1 MSLTLSMILASGG
14 GGGSGL
20 LSIGILLLIPFA
32 MYFFMIRPQRRR
44 MKDQQEFQRSIG
56 VGDDVVSTSGIH
68 GKITGEY
75 DDDTF
80 WLEIDDDVQIRIAR
94 AAIQGKVADG
104 DEADNDADDDTDDA
118 AHDADD
124 AADDTADDADTA
136 ELQFTRKVQPHQEA
150 DSDG

>member
-1 MSLTLSMILASGG
+1 MSLTLSTIPATILASGG

-104 DEADNDADDDTDDA
+104 DEADNDADDDA
-118 AHDADD
+118 ADDADD

-136 ELQFTRKVQPHQEA
+136 EIDA
-150 DSDG
+150 ASDGDDA